1 MTDRE
6 VLRHS
11 EACRPSGRCRVDRFQ
26 ENPSGDDHGSRTK
39 TDTGRRGE
47 KPQALEIMVVKEL
60 GKLTPYVRNKGA
72 LLATE
77 GAEKKLWELFIKN
90 TALC

>member
-1 MTDRE
+1 M
-6 VLRHS
+6 
-11 EACRPSGRCRVDRFQ
+11 DRFQ
-26 ENPSGDDHGSRTK
+26 EKPSGDKHTSRTK

-72 LLATE
+72 LLETE
-77 GAEKKLWELFIKN
+77 GAENRLWELFIKN

>member
-26 ENPSGDDHGSRTK
+26 EKPSGDKHTSRTK

-72 LLATE
+72 LLARE
-77 GAEKKLWELFIKN
+77 GAEKRLWGLFIKN

>member
-1 MTDRE
+1 MKFSGT
-6 VLRHS
+6 VK
-11 EACRPSGRCRVDRFQ
+11 RPGPLGRCWVDRFQ
-26 ENPSGDDHGSRTK
+26 EKPSGDKHTSRTK

-60 GKLTPYVRNKGA
+60 GKLTPYVRKKGA
-72 LLATE
+72 LLETE
-77 GAEKKLWELFIKN
+77 GAENRLWELFIKN

>member
-6 VLRHS
+6 VQRDS
-11 EACRPSGRCRVDRFQ
+11 EASRPSGRCWVDRFQ
-26 ENPSGDDHGSRTK
+26 EKPFGDKHTSRTK

-72 LLATE
+72 RLKTE
-77 GAEKKLWELFIKN
+77 GAENRLWELFIKN

>member
-1 MTDRE
+1 VTDFE
-6 VLRHS
+6 VQRDS
-11 EACRPSGRCRVDRFQ
+11 EASRPSGRCWVDRFQ
-26 ENPSGDDHGSRTK
+26 EKPSGDKHTSRTK

-72 LLATE
+72 LLETE
-77 GAEKKLWELFIKN
+77 GAENRLWELFIKN

>member
-1 MTDRE
+1 MDW
-6 VLRHS
+6 
-11 EACRPSGRCRVDRFQ
+11 FQ
-26 ENPSGDDHGSRTK
+26 EKPCGDDSDARTK
-39 TDTGRRGE
+39 TDTGRCGE
-47 KPQALEIMVVKEL
+47 KPQALEITVVKEL

>member
-1 MTDRE
+1 MTDHE
-6 VLRHS
+6 VRRHS
-11 EACRPSGRCRVDRFQ
+11 EACRPSGRCRVDWFQ
-26 ENPSGDDHGSRTK
+26 EKPSGDDHKSRTK
-39 TDTGRRGE
+39 TDTGRCGE

-72 LLATE
+72 LLETE
-77 GAEKKLWELFIKN
+77 CAENRLWELFIKN